1 MKTKKGPKIIALAA
15 TKGGVGKSTLSALL
29 SVRASEE
36 SKHVALIDADTGQNS
51 LARWWQLRG
60 EPKNP
65 KLIGAECTPEA
76 LGLLSAARYDWLFID
91 TPPRGVDEISQ
102 AVSVADFVL
111 IPTRASAL
119 DVEAVDQ
126 VVEICKLY
134 NTDYAFVINA
144 AEPRWTLTREARNY
158 LSDYGTVIDCPI
170 TYRRAYV
177 AAMTIGKTGPEY
189 EKDGKCREETDALWS
204 AVRLLTQKAVER

>member
-1 MKTKKGPKIIALAA
+1 MKAKKGPQIIALAA
-15 TKGGVGKSTLSALL
+15 TKGGVGKSTLSAIL

-36 SKHVALIDADTGQNS
+36 SKRVALIDADAGQNS

-65 KLIGAECTPEA
+65 KLIGAECTPET
-76 LGLLSAARYDWLFID
+76 LGLLSAGNYEWLFID

-102 AVSVADFVL
+102 AVSVSDFVL
-111 IPTRASAL
+111 IPTRPSAL

-126 VVEICKLY
+126 VVEICRLY
-134 NTDYAFVINA
+134 DTPFAFVINA

-158 LSDYGTVIDCPI
+158 LTDYGTVIDRWI

-177 AAMTIGKTGPEY
+177 AAMTLGKTGPEY
-189 EKDGKCREETDALWS
+189 EKDGKCREEVDALWGT
-204 AVRLLTQKAVER
+204 VKLLAQKAMGR